1 MDTKDVLYQIA
12 ILNSE
17 SVGSVTFRKMY
28 DYFKSS
34 KNIYYSQYNELS
46 KFGKK
51 GKNLYKDI
59 QNGYLLERAKK
70 EVKYCINNNISILSY
85 FDENYP
91 LSLKNC
97 YDAPQILYSLGKPI
111 LNNKRMLSVV
121 GTRKCTKYG
130 LDFCNELISEISSY
144 GVTIVSGLAYG
155 IDYQSHLK
163 ALEFSIPTL
172 GILGHG
178 LDMIYPQEH
187 RNIAKNI
194 LETGAL
200 LSEFK
205 SETTILPQNFP
216 KRNRIV
222 AGISDATLVIESP
235 KKGGSLI
242 TARLANSYQKDVF
255 ALPGNIHS
263 KMSAGCN
270 SLIKSNRAHLIES
283 CNDIVEIMSW
293 QKDESQRIKQ
303 AKLDFSKLD
312 YEEKLIA
319 ECINKYKNISID
331 ELSIKMNKA
340 INQIS
345 PILTML
351 ELDDVIEQLPGNKFC
366 VKN

>member
-17 SVGSVTFRKMY
+17 NVGSVTFRKMY

-70 EVKYCINNNISILSY
+70 EVKYCMNNNISILSY
-85 FDENYP
+85 LDDNYP
-91 LSLKNC
+91 RSLKNC

-200 LSEFK
+200 LS
-205 SETTILPQNFP
+205 
-216 KRNRIV
+216 
-222 AGISDATLVIESP
+222 
-235 KKGGSLI
+235 
-242 TARLANSYQKDVF
+242 
-255 ALPGNIHS
+255 
-263 KMSAGCN
+263 
-270 SLIKSNRAHLIES
+270 
-283 CNDIVEIMSW
+283 
-293 QKDESQRIKQ
+293 
-303 AKLDFSKLD
+303 
-312 YEEKLIA
+312 
-319 ECINKYKNISID
+319 
-331 ELSIKMNKA
+331 
-340 INQIS
+340 
-345 PILTML
+345 
-351 ELDDVIEQLPGNKFC
+351 
-366 VKN
+366 